1 MSDSHTSHLAA
12 AKNAVACATI
22 HVTLPSCL
30 SRLGVAALAVVA
42 LFALVPRAETASP
55 DSAGLSLEL
64 PNHQRYTLTV
74 PADSSRLARDLD
86 QLIRDEED
94 YLAQRKVDR
103 KKLRAETPLAD
114 MTPAQLRSYHAEPLA
129 LPTNNE
135 LRGLRTLQALARQL
149 DAANT
154 PDERTNTLRLM
165 VEIARSL
172 ENLHCPPIP
181 ARVEVGL
188 IPFLFLDYLH
198 RPVGRGTTVAANLP
212 LPPGSTDASR
222 FDPPDSTFWRK
233 PAAIAQADLFHCL
246 GRAGWPDYAQVLWE
260 YDDPKT
266 SFGSNPGVKL
276 KHGRI
281 ELKAKFGEVHSEPF
295 TVRVFHA
302 LGYNVEQTDYAPSLR
317 IKYDR
322 RLFREFHQRKELD
335 LEFRVLAVVPVLHLA
350 LQRRYDP
357 FQFITEAVLKDGTRL
372 TGQELKARLLFDPKR
387 EQPEDDPA
395 NFDPAF
401 EAAIAHLVTREANVQ
416 VRDAS
421 AQNLG
426 PWAFGGLGHEHLREL
441 RGVALLAAWLGW
453 TDTRCDNTRIKVVTT
468 GGTTEVKHFFSDLG
482 GGLGKGAGLFSWQSD
497 APNLFDWT
505 FTAPPRRVD
514 QGRLAIPFRIVN
526 YRPIDRTPAFKE
538 MTTDDARWMAR
549 MIAQLTEAQLVQG
562 LIASGWDD
570 AEVRLLTE
578 KLISR
583 RDKMIQDLGLAAE
596 IPLLR
601 PEGARRNLVYD
612 PASSPAKG
620 ARPTGQKIVGGRL
633 VSRSAPD
640 QVEH

>member
-1 MSDSHTSHLAA
+1 MAA
-12 AKNAVACATI
+12 ARNAVGLATLYD
-22 HVTLPSCL
+22 TSPSCF
-30 SRLGVAALAVVA
+30 SRFRLPALAVAA

-55 DSAGLSLEL
+55 DSAGFSLEL

-74 PADSSRLARDLD
+74 PADSLRLAPDLD
-86 QLIRDEED
+86 QLIRDEEE
-94 YLAQRKVDR
+94 YLAQRKAER
-103 KKLRAETPLAD
+103 KKLRAETPLAE
-114 MTPAQLRSYHAEPLA
+114 MSPAQLKSYHAEPMV

-135 LRGLRTLQALARQL
+135 LRGLRTLQVLARQL
-149 DAANT
+149 DAATT

-198 RPVGRGTTVAANLP
+198 RPVGRGTTVAANLQP
-212 LPPGSTDASR
+212 PPGSTDASR
-222 FDPPDSTFWRK
+222 TDPPDSTFWRK

-246 GRAGWPDYAQVLWE
+246 GRGGWPDYAQVLWE
-260 YDDPKT
+260 YDEPKT
-266 SFGSNPGVKL
+266 SFGANPGFTL
-276 KHGRI
+276 KSGRV

-295 TVRVFHA
+295 TVRIFHA

-350 LQRRYDP
+350 LQRRHDP

-372 TGQELKARLLFDPKR
+372 TGQALKARLLLDPKR
-387 EQPEDDPA
+387 AQPEDDPA
-395 NFDPAF
+395 NFDRAF
-401 EAAIAHLVTREANVQ
+401 EATIAHLVTREANVQ
-416 VRDAS
+416 VRDPG

-426 PWAFGGLGHEHLREL
+426 PWRFGGLGHEHLREL

-468 GGTTEVKHFFSDLG
+468 GAATEVKHYFSDLG

-505 FTAPPRRVD
+505 FTTPPRRVD
-514 QGRLAIPFRIVN
+514 QGRLTIPFRIVN

-549 MIAQLTEAQLVQG
+549 LIAQLTEAQLIQG

-578 KLISR
+578 KLLSR
-583 RDKMIQDLGLAAE
+583 RDRMIQDLGLAAE
-596 IPLLR
+596 IPPLR
-601 PEGARRNLVYD
+601 PEGARRNLAYD
-612 PASSPAKG
+612 PVEGSTKG
-620 ARPTGQKIVGGRL
+620 GRPMSQKIVAGRI
-633 VSRSAPD
+633 VSRS
-640 QVEH
+640 ESR